1 MAIYSSIHWGLLTA
15 GLLTGLALPMQHA
28 SAQTL
33 ERVAK
38 SGQLT
43 LGYIDDVA
51 PMSSRGAD
59 GRLAGY
65 GADLCQ
71 AVADTV
77 KAKLPQR
84 ALTVRYV
91 PVQAEDAV
99 DKVAGGGVDLLC
111 TPTAETLKRRERV
124 SYSIP
129 VLNGGIA
136 VLIRQDAPK
145 QLRDVV
151 NGQAPVTGPVWRA
164 TANGGRVNH
173 TYAVR
178 EGTLAEDW
186 ARAKSRLL
194 GVTVS
199 TVKVQDD
206 AKGIA
211 LVRAKQADAY
221 FGERVLLEQY
231 VARNQLGKELLVAKR
246 VLNTELLGLAMARN
260 DDDFRLLVDRA
271 LSQLYL
277 SKTFPAAYAR
287 YFGSWEEP
295 TKAAFEGWVRP

>member
-1 MAIYSSIHWGLLTA
+1 MAIYPRIQWGLLTA
-15 GLLTGLALPMQHA
+15 GLLTGLATPMHVA
-28 SAQTL
+28 SAQTMD
-33 ERVAK
+33 RIAK
-38 SGQLT
+38 TGQLT

-59 GRLAGY
+59 GQMVGY

-71 AVADTV
+71 AVADAV
-77 KAKLPQR
+77 KARLPQR

-91 PVQAEDAV
+91 PVLAEDAV

-129 VLNGGIA
+129 VLNGGVA

-151 NGQAPVTGPVWRA
+151 NGLAPMTGPVWRA
-164 TANGGRVNH
+164 TVNGGRVNH

-186 ARAKSRLL
+186 ARSKSRQL

-260 DDDFRLLVDRA
+260 DDDFRLLVDRT
-271 LSQLYL
+271 LSQLYQ
-277 SKTFPAAYAR
+277 SKAFPAVYGR
-287 YFGSWEEP
+287 YLGSWEE
-295 TKAAFEGWVRP
+295 TTQAAFAGWARP